1 MEDDDSMAEPREPQ
15 TGRTDSDTATA
26 RDRVENTTPRGDER
40 KALILDTALRLFE
53 RDGYEKT
60 TMRAIAKEAGVS
72 VGNAYYYFASKD
84 HLIQAFYDEV
94 SDRHVEQALAAM
106 RPHRDLASRLA
117 ADLHTWIDVA
127 EPYREFATQ
136 FVKNAVDPNSPLSPF
151 SPESKPTRDKVLEVH
166 RRAVTGSTAK
176 VDREIAENLPDLL
189 WMHHMGIVLFWVY
202 DRSPGARRTREL
214 VDRTAPMVARVIG
227 LSRFKVVRPLF
238 READK
243 LIRDFLLD
251 RDGDRPY
258 QNP

>member
-1 MEDDDSMAEPREPQ
+1 MGEAQGTREGQ
-15 TGRTDSDTATA
+15 EGRTDGDIGVA
-26 RDRVENTTPRGDER
+26 RDRVENTTTRGDER

-94 SDRHVEQALAAM
+94 SQRHIDQALAAM
-106 RPHRDLASRLA
+106 RPHRDLAKRLA

-127 EPYREFATQ
+127 EPYREFASQ

-151 SPESKPTRDKVLEVH
+151 SPESKPTRDKVIDVH
-166 RRAVTGSTAK
+166 RRVVTGSTAK
-176 VDREIAENLPDLL
+176 YDREIAENLPDLL
-189 WMHHMGIVLFWVY
+189 WMHHMAIVLFWVY

-214 VDRTAPMVARVIG
+214 VDRTSPMVARVIG

-243 LIRDFLLD
+243 LIRDFLLAGED
-251 RDGDRPY
+251 AAETSR
-258 QNP
+258 

>member
-1 MEDDDSMAEPREPQ
+1 MEDDESMAEPHDPR
-15 TGRTDSDTATA
+15 TGQPDSDTGTA

-94 SDRHVEQALAAM
+94 SDQHVQQALAAM

-127 EPYREFATQ
+127 EPYREFAAQ

-151 SPESKPTRDKVLEVH
+151 SEESKPTRDKVIEVH
-166 RRAVTGSTAK
+166 RRAVLGSTAK
-176 VDREIAENLPDLL
+176 VPQEIAENLPDLL

-202 DRSPGARRTREL
+202 DRSPGARRSRDL
-214 VDRTAPMVARVIG
+214 VDRTSPMVARVIG

-243 LIRDFLLD
+243 LIQDFLMS
-251 RDGDRPY
+251 GDA
-258 QNP
+258 

>member
-1 MEDDDSMAEPREPQ
+1 MEDDDSMAEPREPR
-15 TGRTDSDTATA
+15 TARTDSETGTA
-26 RDRVENTTPRGDER
+26 RDRVETTTPRGEER
-40 KALILDTALRLFE
+40 KALIVETALRLFE

-151 SPESKPTRDKVLEVH
+151 SPESKPTRDKVLDVH

-176 VDREIAENLPDLL
+176 VDPDIAESLPDLL
-189 WMHHMGIVLFWVY
+189 WMHHMAIVLFWVY

-214 VDRTAPMVARVIG
+214 VDRTSPMVARVIG
-227 LSRFKVVRPLF
+227 LSRFKLVRPLF

-243 LIRDFLLD
+243 LIRDFLLT
-251 RDGDRPY
+251 GDETAERG
-258 QNP
+258 

>member
-1 MEDDDSMAEPREPQ
+1 MEDDESMAEPREPL
-15 TGRTDSDTATA
+15 TGRTDGEIGTA
-26 RDRVENTTPRGDER
+26 RDRVENTTSRGDER
-40 KALILDTALRLFE
+40 KALILETALSLFE

-106 RPHRDLASRLA
+106 RPHRDLASRLSVE
-117 ADLHTWIDVA
+117 LHTWITVA
-127 EPYREFATQ
+127 EPYRAFASQ

-151 SPESKPTRDKVLEVH
+151 SPDSKPSRDKVIAVH
-166 RRAVTGSTAK
+166 RQALRGSTAK
-176 VDREIAENLPDLL
+176 VSPEIAENLPDLL
-189 WMHHMGIVLFWVY
+189 WMHHLGIVLFWVY

-214 VDRTAPMVARVIG
+214 VDRTSPMVARVIG

-243 LIRDFLLD
+243 LIQDFLLP
-251 RDGDRPY
+251 GDEPAEG
-258 QNP
+258 

>member
-1 MEDDDSMAEPREPQ
+1 MEPSGPPEPRP
-15 TGRTDSDTATA
+15 GRTDSETGVA
-26 RDRVENTTPRGDER
+26 RDRVENTTARGDER

-72 VGNAYYYFASKD
+72 VGNAYYYFGSKD

-94 SDRHVEQALAAM
+94 SERHVAQALAAM
-106 RPHRDLASRLA
+106 RPHRDLATRLS

-151 SPESKPTRDKVLEVH
+151 SPESKPTRDKVIDVH
-166 RRAVTGSTAK
+166 RRAVLGSTAK
-176 VDREIAENLPDLL
+176 YDPGIAENLPDLL
-189 WMHHMGIVLFWVY
+189 WMHHMAIVLFWVY

-214 VDRTAPMVARVIG
+214 VDRTSPMVARIIG

-243 LIRDFLLD
+243 LIRDFLLP
-251 RDGDRPY
+251 GDEPGGA
-258 QNP
+258 